1 MYHVDGVLIHTA
13 LCFVRHLLSPT
24 LLRRMSDADSS
35 APMLSPDREDGA
47 IEDFTRIEDLADHV
61 DETVT
66 LKGWLHN
73 QRGSGGI
80 KFLILRDGSGFVQ
93 CVVPQDAVDAD
104 SWAVADDVRQEAA
117 LEVTGSVSAD
127 ERAPGGYELQVDA
140 IERIGASGDY
150 PITPK
155 EHGIDFL
162 MEHRHLWLRSES
174 QWAVM
179 RIRNRIETAIHEFF
193 QERGFLQT
201 DAPILTGNAVEGTST
216 LFDLDYFDDESA
228 YLTQSGQLHGEAMAM
243 AYGKVYTFGPTF
255 RAEKSAT
262 RRHLTEFWMIEP
274 EMAFY
279 DLEMNAQLAEDFVTH
294 IVQAVLADCERE
306 LEALER
312 DTSVLEQ
319 VETPFPRISYDEA
332 VELLRS
338 DETADMIDERIEALN
353 EEKAELLEE
362 KEENQARRGQ
372 AKKHVKRKIDA
383 REIEINKRVDEIEE
397 ALRNLPDWKE
407 SAQTFEW
414 GEDFGGDDETVLT
427 WHFDR
432 PVIVHRFPAEIK
444 AFYMKRDPDDDRLA
458 MGIDVLAPEGYGEI
472 IGGGERAT
480 DLDFLKEQIEAH
492 DLPEDVFDWY
502 LDLRTFGSVP
512 HSGFGLGLE
521 RTVSWITG
529 RDHVRETI
537 PFPRTIARLHP

>member
-1 MYHVDGVLIHTA
+1 MSEPETA
-13 LCFVRHLLSPT
+13 
-24 LLRRMSDADSS
+24 
-35 APMLSPDREDGA
+35 SPDRP
-47 IEDFTRIEDLADHV
+47 IEDFTRIEALEDHV

-73 QRGSGGI
+73 KRGSGGI

-93 CVVPQDAVDAD
+93 CVVAQDGVDED
-104 SWAVADDVRQEAA
+104 SWAAADDVRQEAA
-117 LEVTGSVSAD
+117 IEVVGSVSED
-127 ERAPGGYELQVDA
+127 DRAPGGYELQVDSVA
-140 IERIGASGDY
+140 PIGESGDY
-150 PITPK
+150 PVTPK

-162 MEHRHLWLRSES
+162 MNHRHLWLRSES

-179 RIRNRIETAIHEFF
+179 RIRNRTIRAIHEFF
-193 QERGFLQT
+193 QDRGFLQT

-216 LFDLDYFDDESA
+216 LFELDYFEDEQA

-255 RAEKSAT
+255 RAEKSDT

-279 DLEMNAQLAEDFVTH
+279 DLEMNMQLAEDFLSH
-294 IVQAVLADCERE
+294 IVQTVLDDCEDE
-306 LEALER
+306 LAALDR
-312 DTSVLEQ
+312 DTSALNR

-332 VELLRS
+332 VEILRS
-338 DETADMIDERIEALN
+338 DETVDMIDEQMDALR
-353 EEKAELLEE
+353 EEKAELQEE
-362 KEENQARRGQ
+362 KEENQRRRGQ
-372 AKKHVKRKIDA
+372 AKKHVKREIDA
-383 REIEINKRVDEIEE
+383 RDIEINKRIDEIEE
-397 ALRNLPDWKE
+397 SLRNLPDWKE

-414 GEDFGGDDETVLT
+414 GTDFGGSDETVLT

-432 PVIVHRFPAEIK
+432 PVMVHRFPAKIK

-458 MGIDVLAPEGYGEI
+458 MGVDVLAPEGYGEI

-480 DLDFLKEQIEAH
+480 DIDYLKEQIDAH

-502 LDLRTFGSVP
+502 LDLRKFGAVP

-521 RTVSWITG
+521 RTISWLTG
-529 RDHVRETI
+529 REHVRETI
-537 PFPRTIARLHP
+537 PFPRTIGRLHP